1 MQISIKLETPKSLF
15 SKLDA
20 KTYNQ
25 VLSKSVK
32 DLANWSE
39 NKLAENT
46 QEMVYGDKIGNSYTF
61 TGKLLRGRK
70 SRQISEFG
78 MSLESNPQIAG
89 ASKNY
94 AGFVN
99 KGTKKMRKRP
109 YFDKTVEQSK
119 KQGQII
125 LNNNLKKANG

>member
-1 MQISIKLETPKSLF
+1 MLEIKLETPNSLF

-46 QEMVYGDKIGNSYTF
+46 QEMVYSDKIGNSYAF

-70 SRQISEFG
+70 ARQISEFG
-78 MSLESNPQIAG
+78 MSIESNPQIAG

-99 KGTKKMRKRP
+99 KGTKKMRARP
-109 YFDKTVEQSK
+109 YFDKTVQQAK